1 MGVLLIR
8 RLGRAAGSPG
18 GRQAGGLA
26 GGVLL
31 ERHAPPLPDR
41 GGEGGTQIAASR
53 SQRARARRP
62 GAFFPLGLPG
72 GGRPLCATFRDEKA
86 LSDSDLGFV
95 PWPLAPSR
103 QGGRP
108 QPARLPHAGCCPCPG
123 ASTDGGG
130 GGCHRHGLSPRGP
143 WRRESFSPW
152 ECGLSQG
159 QQDREGGRGG
169 PFWAWAEAQRKEA
182 SVWCGGWCPEALSW
196 EGRWSGLKWET
207 GLWPCGGFEDL
218 TERLSPT

>member
-130 GGCHRHGLSPRGP
+130 G
-143 WRRESFSPW
+143 
-152 ECGLSQG
+152 LSQAWSVSPG
-159 QQDREGGRGG
+159 AMAKGELFPLGVWTVPGSARQRGWTRRPLLGLGGGSKEGSLRVVRGLVSRSSELGR
-169 PFWAWAEAQRKEA
+169 AVVWAE
-182 SVWCGGWCPEALSW
+182 VGNGALALR
-196 EGRWSGLKWET
+196 GV
-207 GLWPCGGFEDL
+207 
-218 TERLSPT
+218 

>member
-130 GGCHRHGLSPRGP
+130 GAVTGMVCLPGGHGEGRAFPLGSVDCPRVSKTE
-143 WRRESFSPW
+143 RV
-152 ECGLSQG
+152 
-159 QQDREGGRGG
+159 D
-169 PFWAWAEAQRKEA
+169 AEAPFGPGRRLKGRK
-182 SVWCGGWCPEALSW
+182 P
-196 EGRWSGLKWET
+196 
-207 GLWPCGGFEDL
+207 PCGAGAGVPKL
-218 TERLSPT
+218 